1 MVISLALM
9 ELESNLR
16 EENLS
21 TEICKK
27 DELLSSFENF
37 ASAKGNNY
45 LQEFHHL
52 DHQLHPIANSSS
64 NNHVME
70 DENLCSNFDSLN
82 NNQYSHGI
90 DQEMYEFNYKGNAA
104 ADQVMDN
111 FQNCGDYYYYCN
123 NFHQRNHQ
131 IEIMGLE
138 RNSINIPLNFPEI
151 KPVNFMVPDEVSSID
166 SARNGHIQKG
176 IINNKNVNFSSL
188 LRTSKGR
195 KKPNVIKGQWTVE
208 EDR

>member
-1 MVISLALM
+1 M

-16 EENLS
+16 ENLIS
-21 TEICKK
+21 TQVCKK
-27 DELLSSFENF
+27 DELLSSFEIF
-37 ASAKGNNY
+37 ASPKGNTY

-52 DHQLHPIANSSS
+52 DHQFHPIGNSSS
-64 NNHVME
+64 NNYPVME
-70 DENLCSNFDSLN
+70 DENLCSSFNPLN
-82 NNQYSHGI
+82 NNNSYSYGV
-90 DQEMYEFNYKGNAA
+90 EELYEFNKGNAT

-111 FQNCGDYYYYCN
+111 FQNCGDYYHCCN
-123 NFHQRNHQ
+123 NFRQRNHQ

-151 KPVNFMVPDEVSSID
+151 KPLNFMVPDEVSCITSG
-166 SARNGHIQKG
+166 RNGHIQKG
-176 IINNKNVNFSSL
+176 IINKNTNFPSL

-195 KKPNVIKGQWTVE
+195 KKPTVIKGQWTVE